1 MSRIRAIL
9 ILVLGAVLVV
19 ACGSSASGSDAKG
32 TAVTVNGTKIS
43 NAQLID
49 ELRIIAANKQLA
61 KVLKKQDDTTLVPK
75 AGTIDPTLAQAW
87 IYTRVSTVLAERELA
102 RRHIRVRP
110 ANLASAEKNAANT
123 FRGVKVFRA
132 FPESFRK
139 LAIARQAKLDA
150 LEATLP
156 KTHEPTE
163 AALREAYPQ
172 VERTCQDGKLVAQI
186 FVNTKAEADDIAAML
201 ARGADFATLARERS
215 TDSTGASTGGVSMC
229 IGSPRFNSSVTEL
242 QQVARATP
250 IGSTSAP
257 VKLADGWVIIRNLPL
272 TYDNAH
278 PLLVSDWHQKH
289 PSPFYDLLAGLRQ
302 QMKITVAKRFGT
314 VIPTNNGPV
323 VSPLNEPV
331 RL

>member
-1 MSRIRAIL
+1 MSRVRATL

-19 ACGSSASGSDAKG
+19 ACGSSGSGSDAKG

-43 NAQLID
+43 NAQMID

-61 KVLKKQDDTTLVPK
+61 TVLKKQDDTTLVPK

-87 IYTRVSTVLAERELA
+87 IYQRVSTVLAEHELA
-102 RRHIRVRP
+102 RRHIRVRA
-110 ANLASAEKNAANT
+110 ANRASAEKTVAQT
-123 FRGVKVFRA
+123 FRGAKVFRA

-139 LAIARQAKLDA
+139 LVIARQAKLDA
-150 LEATLP
+150 LEATFP

-163 AALREAYPQ
+163 AALRAVYPQ

-186 FVNTKAEADDIAAML
+186 FVNTQAEANDIAAQL

-215 TDSTGASTGGVSMC
+215 TDSTASNGGVSMC
-229 IGSPRFNSSVTEL
+229 IGSTRFNASVAEL
-242 QQVARATP
+242 QQAVRATP

-257 VKLADGWVIIRNLPL
+257 VKLADGWAIIRNLPL
-272 TYDNAH
+272 TYENAH
-278 PLLVSDWHQKH
+278 PLLVSDWHQNH
-289 PSPFYDLLAGLRQ
+289 PSPFYDFLSGLRQ

-314 VIPTNNGPV
+314 VQPSANGPV
-323 VSPLNEPV
+323 VYPLNDPV